1 MGGWWYY
8 SWVGGCAN
16 VPTKR
21 VESTDTHTQQARV
34 MATTA
39 AIAVAAAV
47 AAQQD
52 QIKTMAEC
60 EGAIQKESASVR
72 ASE

>member
-1 MGGWWYY
+1 MVVLLVGGWLRKR
-8 SWVGGCAN
+8 AN
-16 VPTKR
+16 Q
-21 VESTDTHTQQARV
+21 ESREHRHAHAGKQRV

-39 AIAVAAAV
+39 AIAVAAAAV